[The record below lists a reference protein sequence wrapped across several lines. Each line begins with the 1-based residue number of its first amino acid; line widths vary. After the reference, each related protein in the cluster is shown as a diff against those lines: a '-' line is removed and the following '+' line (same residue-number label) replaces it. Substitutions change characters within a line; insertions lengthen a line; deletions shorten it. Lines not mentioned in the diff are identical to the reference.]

1 MIDRLS
7 AELSV
12 AKSDAE
18 KTHLLLLR
26 AVAHSV
32 LRDFEAA
39 IADFTE
45 YVGRGGK
52 SSIAY
57 WQRAV
62 CQTELDEFNLSEGK
76 GITNLHSAEAD
87 FSDAIRQNGNNA
99 YVYYNRGNLHAGRK
113 ELSKAIDDYSI
124 AIRIDSNLAEAY
136 YNRGIAR
143 SKSGNKQAAIQDL
156 SKAGE
161 LGLYDAYAV
170 IKRLN
175 KQK

>member
-1 MIDRLS
+1 MPRFSLIVPVYRVEEYLPKCVD
-7 AELSV
+7 SV
-12 AKSDAE
+12 RAQECQDFE
-18 KTHLLLLR
+18 LLLVDDGSPDRCPALCD
-26 AVAHSV
+26 AY
-32 LRDFEAA
+32 AA
-39 IADFTE
+39 EDP
-45 YVGRGGK
+45 
-52 SSIAY
+52 
-57 WQRAV
+57 Q
-62 CQTELDEFNLSEGK
+62 
-76 GITNLHSAEAD
+76 H
-87 FSDAIRQNGNNA
+87 IRVIHQENA
-99 YVYYNRGNLHAGRK
+99 GPGAARNRGIDEARGDYLVFLDSDDYLSPETLA

>member
-1 MIDRLS
+1 MVS
-7 AELSV
+7 M
-12 AKSDAE
+12 DAAQS
-18 KTHLLLLR
+18 K
-26 AVAHSV
+26 
-32 LRDFEAA
+32 
-39 IADFTE
+39 
-45 YVGRGGK
+45 
-52 SSIAY
+52 
-57 WQRAV
+57 
-62 CQTELDEFNLSEGK
+62 TELD
-76 GITNLHSAEAD
+76 I
-87 FSDAIRQNGNNA
+87 
-99 YVYYNRGNLHAGRK
+99 
-113 ELSKAIDDYSI
+113 I

>member
-1 MIDRLS
+1 M
-7 AELSV
+7 
-12 AKSDAE
+12 
-18 KTHLLLLR
+18 H
-26 AVAHSV
+26 
-32 LRDFEAA
+32 
-39 IADFTE
+39 
-45 YVGRGGK
+45 
-52 SSIAY
+52 
-57 WQRAV
+57 
-62 CQTELDEFNLSEGK
+62 
-76 GITNLHSAEAD
+76 
-87 FSDAIRQNGNNA
+87 
-99 YVYYNRGNLHAGRK
+99 YNRGNLHAGRN